1 MPRNRK
7 PTTNQTQL
15 SQPKGVDK
23 DGKPWEP
30 LKIPVPTETQVMD
43 AFERIA
49 DVEKEHPEG
58 E

>member
-1 MPRNRK
+1 MPEDRQ
-7 PTTNQTQL
+7 QT
-15 SQPKGVDK
+15 QPKGVDK